1 MLFAFNTTKETERN
15 KGTKQQN
22 NNFIFEDDNSARS
35 AETKHHSQ
43 FVLIETGDESS
54 TRIGETKG
62 HCKIMRSEDMHVS
75 SKAILNDNFENRCIR
90 DSRDSSITCNENLE
104 KLLKLAESE
113 EVQKFHDMLAFSED
127 VKAFHSILSC
137 IAMKQENSP
146 PELRK

>member
-1 MLFAFNTTKETERN
+1 MLYAFNTTKETERN

-22 NNFIFEDDNSARS
+22 YSVIDNSARS
-35 AETKHHSQ
+35 AESKGHSQ

-54 TRIGETKG
+54 TRIGETRGDCENMCSKD
-62 HCKIMRSEDMHVS
+62 IHVS
-75 SKAILNDNFENRCIR
+75 SKAILNDNFENGCIR
-90 DSRDSSITCNENLE
+90 DSRGSRDSSITCNENLE
-104 KLLKLAESE
+104 RLLKLAESE

>member
-1 MLFAFNTTKETERN
+1 MLYAFNTTKETERN

-22 NNFIFEDDNSARS
+22 
-35 AETKHHSQ
+35 
-43 FVLIETGDESS
+43 
-54 TRIGETKG
+54 
-62 HCKIMRSEDMHVS
+62 
-75 SKAILNDNFENRCIR
+75 NRCIR